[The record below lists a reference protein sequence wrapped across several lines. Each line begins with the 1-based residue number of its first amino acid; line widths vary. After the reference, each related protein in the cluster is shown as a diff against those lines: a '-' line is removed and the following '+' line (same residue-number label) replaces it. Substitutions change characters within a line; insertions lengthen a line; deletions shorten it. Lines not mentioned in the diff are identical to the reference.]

1 MRLTLGEIALM
12 TSGDCKGDPAV
23 VLTGVSTDSR
33 RVGRGD
39 LFVALRGERFDGH
52 DFVREAAEQASAVMI
67 RESWAEAKRHPAPAV
82 VVPDTLRGLGD
93 LAAGW
98 RSRFTVPVI
107 GVTGSNGKTTVKE
120 MIGSI
125 LGQGGK
131 GCMTTGNL
139 NNLIGL
145 PLMLLSMTEE
155 DQWGLFEMGMSEP
168 GEIDRLAEI
177 ARPRIGVITNA
188 NPSHLESM
196 GSVERVARAKG
207 ELFLRLPAGGCA
219 VYCAED
225 ERIARLPVPG
235 EVRRVGY
242 GITSGDVRAEG
253 VEFLGDRGSRFRIVS
268 ARFMIPVTL
277 PVPGRHNVLNALAA
291 SVAALEAGADPDWI
305 VSGLER
311 FSPFR
316 QRFVLLRGEGVTIVD
331 DTYNANPSSMRAA
344 VETLAACAGRS
355 YRSAILGEMREL
367 GESSREL
374 HRELGRMIAP
384 LLDRLIVLG
393 ELGSEIAAGAREGG
407 MAPGAVT
414 SAGNADEA
422 ASVVIQSPHEG
433 EWVLVKGS
441 RGMRM
446 ERVVETLCRHFKAAA
461 DGGA

>member
-12 TSGDCKGDPAV
+12 TGGRCMGNPAV
-23 VLTGVSTDSR
+23 AVTGVSTDSR
-33 RVGRGD
+33 KVESGD

-52 DFVREAAEQASAVMI
+52 DFVPEAAGRASAVMVA
-67 RESWAEAKRHPAPAV
+67 ESWVEGKRTDVSAV

-98 RSRFTVPVI
+98 RSRFSVPVI

-120 MIGSI
+120 MLGSI
-125 LGQGGK
+125 LGRGGT
-131 GCMTTGNL
+131 GCVTRGNL

-155 DQWGLFEMGMSEP
+155 DRWGVFEMGMSEP

-196 GSVERVARAKG
+196 GSVERVALAKG

-219 VYCAED
+219 IYCAED
-225 ERIARLPVPG
+225 ERVSRLPVNG
-235 EVRRVGY
+235 GVRRVGY
-242 GITSGDVRAEG
+242 GIGCGDVTAEG
-253 VEFLGDRGSRFRIVS
+253 LENLGDRGSRFRIVFP
-268 ARFMIPVTL
+268 RIQIPVTL

-291 SVAALEAGADPDWI
+291 ATAALEAGAAPDWI
-305 VSGLER
+305 AEGLEC
-311 FSPFR
+311 FSPCR
-316 QRFVLLRGEGVTIVD
+316 QRFVILRGEGITIVD

-344 VETLAACAGRS
+344 LETLAACAGRS
-355 YRSAILGEMREL
+355 YRTAILGEMREL
-367 GESSREL
+367 GDSSRSL
-374 HRELGRMIAP
+374 HRDLGRMSAS
-384 LLDRLIVLG
+384 LLDRLIVVG
-393 ELGSEIAAGAREGG
+393 DLGSEVAAGAREGG
-407 MAPGAVT
+407 MPAGRVIAVRD
-414 SAGNADEA
+414 AEEA
-422 ASVVIQSPHEG
+422 AGIIVHSPHGG

-446 ERVVETLCRHFKAAA
+446 ERVVETLCRHFGASI